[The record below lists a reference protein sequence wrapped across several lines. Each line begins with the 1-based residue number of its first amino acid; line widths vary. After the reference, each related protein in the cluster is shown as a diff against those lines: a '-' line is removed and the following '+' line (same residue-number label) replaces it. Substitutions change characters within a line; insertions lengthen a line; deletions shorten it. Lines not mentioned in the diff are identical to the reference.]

1 MPSPTLTSKQEHFTL
16 ITAHRFG
23 GSFMRPLAEAG
34 IFADAKKPPQTLSAF
49 PEIIWKYGP
58 QSRFTPRINE
68 IMDNAQ
74 YHA

>member
-34 IFADAKKPPQTLSAF
+34 IFADAENRRKLLSAF

-58 QSRFTPRINE
+58 QSRFYSE
-68 IMDNAQ
+68 DQ
-74 YHA
+74 